1 MKSASYLRTKKQ
13 ITEDLVQKIQDAE
26 TLTLFSSLQSQESG
40 EACEHGKYSGIIILL
55 RDNPTDKGGVLWL
68 WLESGPDARF
78 LLGVWAVGEKKRL
91 IPQERTVSLF
101 YGTWKQL
108 HHLDVVGL
116 CESGLGALV

>member
-13 ITEDLVQKIQDAE
+13 VTEDLVQKTQEAE

-40 EACEHGKYSGIIILL
+40 DACEHGKYSGIIILL

-78 LLGVWAVGEKKRL
+78 LLGVWAVGAEKRL
-91 IPQERTVSLF
+91 ISQERTMPLF
-101 YGTWKQL
+101 
-108 HHLDVVGL
+108 
-116 CESGLGALV
+116 